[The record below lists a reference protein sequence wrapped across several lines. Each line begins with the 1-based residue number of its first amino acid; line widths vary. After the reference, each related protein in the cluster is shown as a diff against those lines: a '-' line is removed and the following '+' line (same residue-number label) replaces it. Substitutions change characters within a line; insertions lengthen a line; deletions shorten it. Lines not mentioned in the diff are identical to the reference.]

1 MIATLEG
8 TWKVKLE
15 DLVNSSFHQE
25 MICSLDKEYDDYRC
39 YPAKNEVF
47 KAFELCSF
55 ESVKVVII
63 GQDPYIRNGQAHGL
77 SFSVP
82 QGMAI
87 PPSLKNIFKELKSDI
102 GSMPISGDLTFWAKQ
117 GVLLLNATLTV
128 REGLSNSHS
137 SLGWLDFTKE
147 VLHVLNNTKS
157 NVVYM
162 AWGGFAQKLCAKI
175 NTEKNLVLKAPHPS
189 PLSSYRGFFGSKHFS
204 AANKYLISQKIEPI
218 KWCK

>member
-1 MIATLEG
+1 MIAKLEG
-8 TWKVKLE
+8 TWKVKL
-15 DLVNSSFHQE
+15 DDMVNSSSYKGMMH
-25 MICSLDKEYDDYRC
+25 SLNKEYDDYNC

-47 KAFELCSF
+47 KAFELCPF

-63 GQDPYIRNGQAHGL
+63 GQDPYIRCGQAHGL

-82 QGMAI
+82 RGIAI
-87 PPSLKNIFKELKSDI
+87 PPSLKNIFKELKSDL
-102 GSMPISGDLTFWAKQ
+102 GCMCHSGDLTLWAKQ

-128 REGLSNSHS
+128 REGESNSHS

-147 VLHVLNNTKS
+147 VLQVLNNTKS
-157 NVVYM
+157 NVVYL
-162 AWGGFAQKLCAKI
+162 AWGGFAQKLCANI
-175 NTEKNLVLKAPHPS
+175 NPETNLVLKAPHPS

-204 AANKYLISQKIEPI
+204 AANKYLSNQKIESV